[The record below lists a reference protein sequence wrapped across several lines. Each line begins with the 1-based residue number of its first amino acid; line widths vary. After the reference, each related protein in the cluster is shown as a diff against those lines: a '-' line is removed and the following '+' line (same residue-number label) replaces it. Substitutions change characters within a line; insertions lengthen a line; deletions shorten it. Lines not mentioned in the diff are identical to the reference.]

1 MMRTCKDIHG
11 DRDRVS
17 WCEACLP
24 PIPLEVCVTGRP
36 MRLLE
41 DYLAGRVEVRD
52 DDLIRLV
59 SMSEDARWKYEA
71 REAMWANGMCRHLV
85 SDKDLK
91 EQP

>member
-36 MRLLE
+36 WRLLQ
-41 DYLAGRVEVRD
+41 DVAAGRVLVSD
-52 DDLIRLV
+52 DDMIKLV
-59 SMSEDARWKYEA
+59 SMSEDARWKYEV
-71 REAMWANGMCRHLV
+71 REAMWANGVCRHLV
-85 SDKDLK
+85 SDK
-91 EQP
+91 